1 MLHSIENETGWRP
14 FQPSVPYAKTIRH
27 GGRPILITEGTVGN
41 THAECLLATNI
52 CYSLN
57 TTKTFFFA
65 SLAEIKDFEK
75 DVML

>member
-1 MLHSIENETGWRP
+1 MEQVGALSNRP
-14 FQPSVPYAKTIRH
+14 YRMQKTIRH
-27 GGRPILITEGTVGN
+27 GGWPILIPAGTVGN
-41 THAECLLATNI
+41 THAECLLGANI

-57 TTKTFFFA
+57 TSKTFFFA